1 MKNLK
6 RGLLFV
12 LPLVLVPLATTARDW
27 PDDPSFVQ
35 EAFGAGTNSHFSQ
48 GLRFLSN
55 GQRVSSWSG
64 GEVIWISESGNS
76 PEVVPDDGLVVVEH
90 KDGFRTSYRGI
101 EQRPD
106 LENQVST
113 GEWIGYAGPGNW
125 IFEITDVERS
135 RIVDPITL
143 LPTRDGMPAATIG
156 RVEITRGTNPIEISD
171 GMELIPGRWTV
182 VVYDVFSSGDKAI
195 PAEISLYWVGERIG
209 NFRFDA
215 LAEAGENIVMEI
227 PEPTQFDFIFNTEGQ
242 IWFRDVVLNAGRG
255 TLELR
260 IRDETDRVISRSW
273 NLLVR

>member
-6 RGLLFV
+6 RGFFIGVLLT
-12 LPLVLVPLATTARDW
+12 LVSFAAAARDW

-35 EAFGAGTNSHFSQ
+35 EAFGAGTDGHFSR
-48 GLRFLSN
+48 GLRFLSD

-64 GEVIWISESGNS
+64 GEVIWISDSGNS
-76 PEVVPDDGLVVVEH
+76 QDVVPGDGLVVVEH
-90 KDGFRTSYRGI
+90 NDGFRTSYRGI

-106 LENQVST
+106 LKNRVST

-125 IFEITDVERS
+125 VFEITDVKRS

-143 LPTRDGMPAATIG
+143 LPTRDGMPAAAIG
-156 RVEITRGTNPIEISD
+156 RVEITRGTNPSEISD
-171 GMELIPGRWTV
+171 GMELIPGSWTV
-182 VVYDVFSSGDKAI
+182 VVYDVFLSGGKTI
-195 PAEISLYWVGERIG
+195 RTEISLYWVGERIG

-215 LAEAGENIVMEI
+215 LAEVGEIIVMEI
-227 PEPTQFDFIFNTEGQ
+227 PEQTQFDSIFNTDGQ
-242 IWFRDVVLNAGRG
+242 IWFRDVLLNAGRG

-273 NLLVR
+273 NLQVR